1 MARDAGQA
9 LEDDDRIRL
18 LRTMREWS
26 ETGSFLALRN
36 RALITLAL
44 HSALRLKELLALDVV
59 QVLQD
64 PTLATIGRLRESAY
78 IRPDQTK
85 GRRKGPRRWTT
96 AGTFVI
102 PEPARIAL
110 RLYLK
115 ARIAR
120 GWLEMPA
127 QYGVP
132 LFVAVKRRSRDNP
145 QPQRLNKRSA
155 QAVFEDL
162 HERAR
167 MSQHYRFHDLRHDC
181 LTRCAELSGGNPFK
195 VAAIG
200 RMTLH
205 TAQRYVHTNPI
216 ALKELA
222 ELAAGTI
229 RKKRRRGELEL
240 PTERESDLLGAP

>member
-1 MARDAGQA
+1 MAREAGQA
-9 LEDDDRIRL
+9 LEDDDRVRL
-18 LRTMREWS
+18 LRTLREWS
-26 ETGSFLALRN
+26 ETGSFIALRN

-59 QVLQD
+59 QLIQD
-64 PTLATIGRLRESAY
+64 PTQPTIGRLRESAY

-102 PEPARIAL
+102 PEPARIAI

-120 GWLEMPA
+120 GWLTMPPE
-127 QYGVP
+127 YGVP
-132 LFVAVKRRSRDNP
+132 LFVTIKRRNKANP
-145 QPQRLNKRSA
+145 QPQRLGKRAA
-155 QAVFEDL
+155 QSVFEEL
-162 HERAR
+162 HKRAQLA
-167 MSQHYRFHDLRHDC
+167 QHYRFHDLRHDC

-200 RMTLH
+200 RMTLG

-216 ALKELA
+216 ALRELA

-229 RKKRRRGELEL
+229 RKKRRRSELEIPIEHEADL
-240 PTERESDLLGAP
+240 PL